1 MELADLRRSLESLTS
16 RLSSAQDYL
25 DLPRLEQQ
33 IAILEQEAA
42 QPQFWNDAEAARRH
56 LQQLNSLKASWDQ
69 VHRWKDRLEDAASA
83 LELLQEDPDP
93 ELLAEVSGSLAAV
106 ERELGQWELQ
116 QLLSGP
122 YDKNGAILTITAGAG
137 GTDAQDWAAMLL
149 KMYTR
154 WAENQGYKV
163 RLSEYSEGAEA
174 GIKSATLLIEGPY
187 AYGYLSAEKGNHR
200 MERISPFNAN
210 GKRQTSF
217 AGVEVMPILEEENEF
232 ELRMEDLE
240 FETSRSGGAG
250 GQNVNKVETAVR
262 VIHKP
267 TGIAVRCTE
276 ERSQLQNKERAIQI
290 LKAKLIELE
299 EEKRRQ
305 KLAEI
310 RGEMVTQGFGGR
322 IRTYTFDPY
331 KLIKDHRTNAET
343 YNVEAFM
350 NGEPEELMHF
360 IQAYLRQ
367 EHTKQQAAAV

>member
-1 MELADLRRSLESLTS
+1 MLRTIF
-16 RLSSAQDYL
+16 
-25 DLPRLEQQ
+25 DLPNLEQQ
-33 IAILEQEAA
+33 IAILEQEAS
-42 QPQFWNDAEAARRH
+42 QPEFWNDAEAARR
-56 LQQLNSLKASWDQ
+56 QMQRLNNLKASWDQ
-69 VHRWKDRLEDAASA
+69 VHRWQDQLQDAHSA
-83 LELLQEDPDP
+83 LELLQEEPDPD
-93 ELLAEVSGSLAAV
+93 LLAETEGSLAV
-106 ERELGQWELQ
+106 VDRELSQWELQ

-137 GTDAQDWAAMLL
+137 GTDAQDWAEMLL
-149 KMYTR
+149 KMYSR
-154 WAENQGYKV
+154 WGENQGYKV
-163 RLSEYSEGAEA
+163 SLSEYSEGAEA

-217 AGVEVMPILEEENEF
+217 AGVEVMPILEAENEY
-232 ELRMEDLE
+232 ELKMEELE

-276 ERSQLQNKERAIQI
+276 ERSQLQNKERAMQI

-310 RGEMVTQGFGGR
+310 RGGMVTQGFGGR

-343 YNVEAFM
+343 YNVDAFM
-350 NGEPEELMHF
+350 NGEPSELMHF
-360 IQAYLRQ
+360 IHAYLRQ
-367 EHTKQQAAAV
+367 ETAKEPAAV

>member
-1 MELADLRRSLESLTS
+1 M
-16 RLSSAQDYL
+16 
-25 DLPRLEQQ
+25 
-33 IAILEQEAA
+33 
-42 QPQFWNDAEAARRH
+42 
-56 LQQLNSLKASWDQ
+56 
-69 VHRWKDRLEDAASA
+69 HRWKDRLEDAVSA
-83 LELLQEDPDP
+83 LELLQEEPDP
-93 ELLAEVSGSLAAV
+93 ELLAETAGSLAVV

-137 GTDAQDWAAMLL
+137 GTDAQDWAEMLL

-163 RLSEYSEGAEA
+163 SLSEYSEGAEA

-217 AGVEVMPILEEENEF
+217 AGVEVMPILEEESEY
-232 ELRMEDLE
+232 ELKMEDLE

-290 LKAKLIELE
+290 LKAKLIEME

-367 EHTKQQAAAV
+367 EYAKQQAAAV